1 MIEAIKL
8 SDKVW
13 YFKNAVEDHK
23 AIFSSLTDWEPVL
36 NQDFMETSI
45 ISTKKYLEDSDNAIF
60 KCLDIWYHNNQ
71 DFNSENYKL
80 LRNTHFYKR
89 GPGGGYTAHTD
100 FAAVGDGTYEE
111 VFATILT
118 YFSDPEDF
126 GGGEIVFPDYDIS
139 LKPEAGSI
147 VIFGNKVRHA
157 VNDVTSGERGLG
169 SVFLVKNSVFYNVL
183 LAISQ
188 VFFPLITFP
197 YLARTLGP
205 EHIGALNFA
214 ESIAKYFVMLAA
226 LGIPIY
232 GIREIAKVQNEIK
245 ERTKIFVEIFTI
257 NLI

>member
-8 SDKVW
+8 ADKVW

-100 FAAVGDGTYEE
+100 FAAMPDKTYEE

-126 GGGEIVFPDYDIS
+126 GGGEIVFPDYDVT

-169 SVFLVKNSVFYNVL
+169 SVFLVKNSVFYKTFGIDHRN
-183 LAISQ
+183 ITKEQ
-188 VFFPLITFP
+188 EFF
-197 YLARTLGP
+197 
-205 EHIGALNFA
+205 
-214 ESIAKYFVMLAA
+214 
-226 LGIPIY
+226 
-232 GIREIAKVQNEIK
+232 IREEVPQYEGKNANVDLSLQKGEQ
-245 ERTKIFVEIFTI
+245 
-257 NLI
+257 